1 MVPGTGTPS
10 PTVISQFGRD
20 SSNDVFGGPANK
32 RNEARDMRYK
42 GFLIGAFEQEPGKWR
57 AVVGRAHS
65 RRLKSTDD
73 QRLQE
78 IVAGFEHSSAAEA
91 LTKAMEAVDIG
102 SPSSRR

>member
-20 SSNDVFGGPANK
+20 SSNDAFGGLQTNG
-32 RNEARDMRYK
+32 ARDMRYK

-65 RRLKSTDD
+65 RPLKSTDD

-78 IVAGFEHSSAAEA
+78 IVASFEHSSAAEA